1 MAAPLKENRTILKDA
16 DGAELVV
23 PEQSSGPLIT
33 MTLLDDA
40 GAAVPL
46 AAIQTATL
54 TIYARD
60 ETTLPL
66 INSVD
71 HADIKNVGRGTIH
84 ATSGLLTLV
93 PVALDNS
100 LANAATELEWHRLLI
115 EVGYGSTNQLK
126 YEIDYPVRNL
136 KKVGS

>member
-1 MAAPLKENRTILKDA
+1 MAAPIKENLTILKDA
-16 DGAELVV
+16 GGAELVV
-23 PEQSSGPLIT
+23 PEQSSGPRIT
-33 MTLLDDA
+33 MTLLDET

-60 ETTLPL
+60 EPSQPI
-66 INSVD
+66 INSVTQV
-71 HADIKNVGRGTIH
+71 DIKNVGRGTIH
-84 ATSGLLTLV
+84 ATSGLLTIE

-115 EVGYGSTNQLK
+115 EVGYSSTKRLK
-126 YEIDYPVRNL
+126 YEVDYPVRNL
-136 KKVGS
+136 NKVS